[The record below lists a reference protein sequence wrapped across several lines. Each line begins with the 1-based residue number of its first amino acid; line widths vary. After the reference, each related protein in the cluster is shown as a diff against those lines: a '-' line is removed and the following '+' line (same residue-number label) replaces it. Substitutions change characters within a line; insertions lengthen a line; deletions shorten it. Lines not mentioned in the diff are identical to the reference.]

1 MAIAVPTTASFNW
14 LLQAATKLEKACYR
28 KINYKYRVKLK
39 DLNNENDQLLL
50 KCEVMIPALQE
61 EIQRLKVELE
71 AKDKLCAQLKVD
83 LEMTRRIA
91 LKGSNESDEW
101 LGNSTDSNENID
113 EDPNEN
119 IDEEETE
126 DNEKPV
132 EPSNDKKT
140 IENAD
145 KKTIEN
151 ADKKSVE
158 NAEMDE
164 KTVDKIIVSKK
175 TVDELKTDTGKTV
188 EDTNHPSKPAI
199 VEIGIGIKTPNDLI
213 QLPTP
218 LILTNL
224 DPQAHQPPSS
234 PKKRT
239 RSLSPQSSVL
249 NLTNDSS
256 PLAPPEMIETPTGPG
271 QGVKRKKRKKK

>member
-1 MAIAVPTTASFNW
+1 
-14 LLQAATKLEKACYR
+14 
-28 KINYKYRVKLK
+28 
-39 DLNNENDQLLL
+39 
-50 KCEVMIPALQE
+50 MIPALQE
-61 EIQRLKVELE
+61 EIQRLKLELE

-83 LEMTRRIA
+83 LEMTRRIS

-119 IDEEETE
+119 IDEEET
-126 DNEKPV
+126 DDEKPV

-145 KKTIEN
+145 KKPVEN
-151 ADKKSVE
+151 AD
-158 NAEMDE
+158 MDE
-164 KTVDKIIVSKK
+164 KTIDKIIVSKK
-175 TVDELKTDTGKTV
+175 TVDELKNKTDIGKTV
-188 EDTNHPSKPAI
+188 EDTNHPAI

-224 DPQAHQPPSS
+224 DHQAHQPPSS

-239 RSLSPQSSVL
+239 RSLSPQSSVR

-271 QGVKRKKRKKK
+271 QGVKRKRRKKK

>member
-1 MAIAVPTTASFNW
+1 
-14 LLQAATKLEKACYR
+14 
-28 KINYKYRVKLK
+28 
-39 DLNNENDQLLL
+39 
-50 KCEVMIPALQE
+50 MIPALQE

-188 EDTNHPSKPAI
+188 EDTIIPAFLTTTSSRI
-199 VEIGIGIKTPNDLI
+199 STSHQKLQLI
-213 QLPTP
+213 
-218 LILTNL
+218 I
-224 DPQAHQPPSS
+224 
-234 PKKRT
+234 T
-239 RSLSPQSSVL
+239 R
-249 NLTNDSS
+249 
-256 PLAPPEMIETPTGPG
+256 
-271 QGVKRKKRKKK
+271 